1 MRGLIL
7 AFQFLTRLPMP
18 TLPDVQKE
26 EFTGSAMWFPV
37 VGLTIGVLLVVTAI
51 LGSQANHWVAALL
64 VVVLW
69 VAVTGALHL
78 DGAADLADALGAS
91 HGRVEDHRETFL
103 AVLKDPHV
111 GTFAVVVLLSI
122 VLSKLV
128 LVAYLLESGASVES
142 GVSIQSCWLLLLV
155 PAWARLGAVYWGQT
169 VKPLADGH
177 GDSFSNQSLHDYVWF
192 WALALVVLSVLLLS
206 FWFTVLAILSL
217 FLWGVFLQRRIGG
230 MTGDCLGAGIEYC
243 ECAMLLAAALIL

>member
-7 AFQFLTRLPMP
+7 AFHFLTRLPMP

-26 EFTGSAMWFPV
+26 EFTGSAMWFPA
-37 VGLTIGVLLVVTAI
+37 VGLTIGVLLVAAAI

-122 VLSKLV
+122 VLSKMV
-128 LVAYLLESGASVES
+128 LVAYLLESGVWNEA
-142 GVSIQSCWLLLLV
+142 WALLLLV

-169 VKPLADGH
+169 VEPLADGH

-217 FLWGVFLQRRIGG
+217 FLWKVFLQRRIGG